1 MTRLCPHVLTHLT
14 TLDGAELTGDCVC
27 GTSVVKGERFCQTAS
42 EPCATPCDTRILCN
56 GAAGDMLNLSASH
69 RRYSVHSAGSR
80 LRLRDVR
87 DSIDSDRPEDQNAR
101 RVLGAILRIK

>member
-80 LRLRDVR
+80 LRLKTFETRSTATGLKIR
-87 DSIDSDRPEDQNAR
+87 MHEESWE
-101 RVLGAILRIK
+101 LY